1 MSLSIQV
8 DSKKRKGGFVKMGI
22 QYHHCICLF
31 QCNTGIDFD

>member
-22 QYHHCICLF
+22 KYHHCICLF
-31 QCNTGIDFD
+31 FHFSMQQGH